1 MEDNVLKTVITKQV
15 EILFREWDAED
26 ISSITD
32 RIIDQEVEDVKETSN
47 YPDYNDSD
55 VRIAIKRVVLFNL
68 G

>member
-1 MEDNVLKTVITKQV
+1 MKTVVTKQV

-32 RIIDQEVEDVKETSN
+32 RIIDQVVEDVKETSN

>member
-32 RIIDQEVEDVKETSN
+32 RIIDQVVEDVKETSN